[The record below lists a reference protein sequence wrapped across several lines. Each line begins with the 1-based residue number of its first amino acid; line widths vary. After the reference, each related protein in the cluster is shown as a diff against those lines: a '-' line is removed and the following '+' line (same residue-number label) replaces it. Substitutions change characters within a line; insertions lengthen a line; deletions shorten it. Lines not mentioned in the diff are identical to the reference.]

1 MVPCA
6 IHAQTIMHPY
16 GVDEIQ
22 ERTEELLNKSQEVTP
37 QEYMVRVTRAMQTY
51 EQLGV
56 YWTMQEFFSV
66 VLPDLKPEDYPLEMA
81 QCWDALGNLSLS
93 NSDLK
98 KAQRAYNLADSLRDA
113 IFPSGHPLRAIADY
127 HLSKIQFY
135 NYSRNHDLINQA
147 YATAEKSLDGLSADH
162 HMQYLD
168 HAEFLRNAAYTWKIK
183 RCFDRQD
190 LGLHPYSSAIDV
202 RPRYHA
208 ALKKAQE
215 QFGAESYAAAN
226 VLHNLGNSYTDV
238 FGIITIRDSI
248 EGRACLDTALSFYDH
263 SLLLREKLGLGLS
276 ERSVMTWFT
285 KGIALRSIWDQAL
298 TDSSSTAFLRGI
310 ELEHELHA
318 QYSQHRSFR
327 TVNNPS
333 QTLEI
338 YNLLLTNALI
348 TYIRTGNVSSLNEA
362 APHLHKAE
370 LIWKELLK
378 ENETQFLHEVV
389 SNYGREPFTISLE
402 ICINRY
408 LETPSS
414 ELAIEIMTLLE
425 KQKQAQT
432 ERWSGVLHEDETHI
446 QATVSKVLE
455 SIDAEQASLFHMS
468 AGSNQLFVLLWSQ
481 GKLHVE
487 RIDPEIDQNRLTDF
501 NNHYHVFQESLAQR
515 DLQQIRTT
523 SNELYD
529 LLIGPFGDVI
539 QNKVYNLTQSSYPG
553 FTLDYLFDGE
563 HYFIE
568 EYQVHQLSSM
578 SAYGQDSIE
587 ANPVQLLAVPYNKE
601 QHLPH
606 AMLCLEE
613 LGKSGH
619 VYRELHS
626 KQALNE
632 VFVNGSLVH
641 LAGHALA
648 NPEKPKQAG
657 FLLPNDTVYLQ
668 EFLDLEPVDFVFLH
682 ACETALGFSTKL
694 NNNLSLSWAFTHNG
708 TRSQVV
714 SLWPIDDLTSAQL
727 TKGFY
732 THWEAG
738 ASHAEALRRAK
749 LEFLNEHKGSVY
761 ENPFYWAG
769 LASLDCEMKR
779 GDSTDHPWKWAWCLV
794 LLPLYFV
801 YQRVRK

>member
-1 MVPCA
+1 
-6 IHAQTIMHPY
+6 MHPY
-16 GVDEIQ
+16 GVDEIH
-22 ERTEELLNKSQEVTP
+22 ERSEELLNRRQDIAP
-37 QEYMVRVTRAMQTY
+37 DEYATKVTRAMQTY

-56 YWTMQEFFSV
+56 YWTMQEFFIA
-66 VLPDLKPEDYPLEMA
+66 VLPNLKPDQHPLEMA

-93 NSDLK
+93 NSDLET
-98 KAQRAYNLADSLRDA
+98 AQRAYDLADSLREA
-113 IFPSGHPLRAIADY
+113 TLPASHPLRAIADY
-127 HLSKIQFY
+127 HRSKIQFY

-147 YATAEKSLDGLSADH
+147 YATAESSLDGLSADPQ
-162 HMQYLD
+162 MRFLD
-168 HAEFLRNAAYTWKIK
+168 HAEFLRNAAYIWKVK
-183 RCFDRQD
+183 RSFDRQD

-238 FGIITIRDSI
+238 FGIITSRDSV
-248 EGRACLDTALSFYDH
+248 EGRAFLDTALSFYDH

-285 KGIALRSIWDQAL
+285 KGIVLRSVWDEAL
-298 TDSSSTAFLRGI
+298 TDSSSIAFLRGI
-310 ELEHELHA
+310 KLEHELLN
-318 QYSQHRSFR
+318 QYSQNNTFR

-348 TYIRTGNVSSLNEA
+348 TYIKTGNVNSLNEA
-362 APHLHKAE
+362 VHHLPKAE

-378 ENETQFLHEVV
+378 ENESQFLHDVV
-389 SNYGREPFTISLE
+389 SIYGREPFTLSLE
-402 ICINRY
+402 ISINRY

-414 ELAIEIMTLLE
+414 ELAMEIMTLIE
-425 KQKQAQT
+425 KRKQAQA

-446 QATVSKVLE
+446 QAAVSKVLN
-455 SIDAEQASLFHMS
+455 SIDAEQASLFHLS
-468 AGSNQLFVLLWSQ
+468 AGSNQLFALLWSQ

-487 RIDPEIDQNRLTDF
+487 RIDPEIDQNGLTDF

-515 DLQQIRTT
+515 DLQKIKAA
-523 SNELYD
+523 SNVLYKK
-529 LLIGPFGDVI
+529 LILPFEGVI
-539 QNKVYNLTQSSYPG
+539 QNKVYELTQSSHHG
-553 FTLDYLFDGE
+553 FTLDYLYDGE
-563 HYFIE
+563 HYLIE
-568 EYQVHQLSSM
+568 EYRVHQLSSI
-578 SAYGQDSIE
+578 SAYGQDE
-587 ANPVQLLAVPYNKE
+587 LDADPVQLLAVPYNKE

-606 AMLCLEE
+606 AASCLQK

-619 VYRELHS
+619 IYRELHT

-632 VFVNGSLVH
+632 VFVNGALVH

-657 FLLPNDTVYLQ
+657 FLLPNDTVYMQ
-668 EFLDLEPVDFVFLH
+668 ELLNLDPIDFIFLH
-682 ACETALGFSTKL
+682 ACETAVGFSTKL

-738 ASHAEALRRAK
+738 VSNTDALRRAK

-779 GDSTDHPWKWAWCLV
+779 GDSSDHPWKWAWWLV